1 MRCLVS
7 PSPSSLSAASM
18 TARPPAV
25 GTLRILPA
33 GLRARCSP
41 RLELLRRPG
50 ETAALLRP
58 RCMDARAQNHDNM
71 EPQFKPNYFV
81 EERKHIWE
89 RYVEIHYTNEGC
101 LYSEAVD
108 MSAQVC
114 ELALRAIYSASKVVD
129 NPCFTSCPPNVISA
143 DTIHMTLKAYVDVF
157 LRTAEHSYHR
167 TVMKETVL
175 SFLNALTGLVS
186 ISHILLEA
194 SLEALSHTHP
204 RESLSEYAYN
214 SDVKT
219 MHREFKWQMSDLEDG
234 IENTST
240 FQEVCQ
246 LMLPTIL
253 KGVRVTKSFL
263 GLMAARRQRAL
274 GKASK
279 VV

>member
-7 PSPSSLSAASM
+7 PSPSLSAASM
-18 TARPPAV
+18 TARPPA

-41 RLELLRRPG
+41 CLELRPG
-50 ETAALLRP
+50 ETAVLRP
-58 RCMDARAQNHDNM
+58 RCMAARAQNHGNM
-71 EPQFKPNYFV
+71 EPQFEPNYFV
-81 EERKHIWE
+81 EERRHIWE
-89 RYVEIHYTNEGC
+89 RYIKIHYTNEGC
-101 LYSEAVD
+101 LYREAVD

-114 ELALRAIYSASKVVD
+114 ELALRAIYMAAKVVD
-129 NPCFTSCPPNVISA
+129 NPCLTSCPPNVISA

-157 LRTAEHSYHR
+157 LRTAEHSYNR
-167 TVMKETVL
+167 TLMKKHVM
-175 SFLNALTGLVS
+175 SFLDAFKGLVS

-234 IENTST
+234 IQKTST
-240 FQEVCQ
+240 IQALCQ
-246 LMLPTIL
+246 LVLPTIL
-253 KGVRVTKSFL
+253 KGVQVTESFL
-263 GLMAARRQRAL
+263 GLMMARRQRAL

-279 VV
+279 VAS